1 MHFLYPGIL
10 WALTALAIPVIIH
23 LFSFHRYKV
32 LPFSNTQFIKA
43 LQLEHRTRSTIRN
56 WLLLALRLLVIAFL
70 VVAFARPYVPENES
84 QSVENPRV
92 AVYIDNSF
100 SMDANGEYGVLLEWA
115 KMRARELA
123 DAFPTETEFLLITNE
138 MEPQQQRW
146 VGKEQFIEW
155 VQKVHT
161 THIVAT
167 LDDVLQRQ
175 QLVGNDTSKFIY
187 SFLFSDLHKPTFTLK
202 NVQPSGRERV
212 FVVPFRNSI
221 HNNLSIDSLWFSSP
235 GLYVGKVEEVT
246 VRLRNFGN
254 EDISNQSIQIFVN
267 DSMKNTVPFSV
278 GANSSVDVRC
288 TFLQGKSGWNNG
300 RVEIQDYPI
309 TFDNQLFFSYNIE
322 PQTKVL
328 CISDKNTIDY
338 FSILF
343 KSDKS
348 IGYKRVS
355 PMNVKQDDLLECQ
368 FVIVDAPSQLSTGL
382 VNELTRFVDNGG
394 HIVLLPTE
402 AQNFNH
408 LLKSTNGPAF
418 GDWQEQEGT
427 AVNLNMKH
435 SLFAD
440 AFAEKNKDYSMP
452 TYKGYFKVFAN
463 SRQRIER
470 LFDAESGDYLCFGYP
485 FGKGKVYVLSMP
497 FSTEYTNLMMHPVFV
512 PLFYNMALQ
521 SVSTSRLYS
530 VLKPSMQLSVG
541 VPDVTG
547 KLSVVQSDVIAY
559 PVKRL
564 SGNGVV
570 LYPNVSELTSGNCAV
585 MSDGEQVGNVSLN
598 FDRTES
604 IQQYH
609 SYDDALQMIKQ
620 QGFDAQIVSP
630 SESTFVTDITR
641 NASDFGLWR
650 IFVLLSV
657 LSLLAESILLKKK

>member
-115 KMRARELA
+115 KIRARELA
-123 DAFPTETEFLLITNE
+123 DAFPSETEYLLITNE

-146 VGKEQFIEW
+146 VGREQFIEW

-161 THIVAT
+161 THIVTT
-167 LDDVLQRQ
+167 LDEVLQRQ

-267 DSMKNTVPFSV
+267 DSMKNIVPFSV

-300 RVEIQDYPI
+300 RVEIQGYPI

-570 LYPNVSELTSGNCAV
+570 MYPNVSELTSGNCAV

>member
-1 MHFLYPGIL
+1 MHFLHPGIL

-32 LPFSNTQFIKA
+32 LQFSNTQFIKA
-43 LQLEHRTRSTIRN
+43 LQSEQRTRSTIRN
-56 WLLLALRLLVIAFL
+56 WLLLALRLLAIAFI
-70 VVAFARPYVPENES
+70 VVAFARPYIPENES

-123 DAFPTETEFLLITNE
+123 DAFPSETEYLLITNE

-146 VGKEQFIEW
+146 VGKDQFVEW

-161 THIVAT
+161 THVVAT

-175 QLVGNDTSKFIY
+175 QLVGNDTSRFVY

-235 GLYVGKVEEVT
+235 GLYVGKIEDVM
-246 VRLRNFGN
+246 VRLRNHSN
-254 EDISNQSIQIFVN
+254 DDISNQSLQIYVN
-267 DSMKNTVPFSV
+267 DSMKNTVPFSI
-278 GANSSVDVRC
+278 GANSTVDVKG
-288 TFLQGKSGWNNG
+288 TFLQGKSGWNIG

-309 TFDNQLFFSYNIE
+309 TFDNQLFFSYNIA

-328 CISDKNTIDY
+328 CISDKKTVDY

-355 PMNVKQDDLLECQ
+355 SLNVRQDDLFESQL
-368 FVIVDAPSQLSTGL
+368 VIIDAPSQLSTGMVDAL
-382 VNELTRFVDNGG
+382 ARFVDNGG
-394 HIVLLPTE
+394 HIALMPSE
-402 AQNFNH
+402 EQNINQ
-408 LLKSTNGPAF
+408 LLKSTGGPAF
-418 GDWQEQEGT
+418 GELQAQEGT

-435 SLFAD
+435 RLFDD

-452 TYKGYFKVFAN
+452 TYKCYFKVEAN

-470 LFDAESGDYLCFGYP
+470 LFDAESGDYLCFGYNY
-485 FGKGKVYVLSMP
+485 GRGKVYVSAMP
-497 FSTEYTNLMMHPVFV
+497 FSPECTNLMMHPVFV
-512 PLFYNMALQ
+512 PMFYNMALQ
-521 SVSTSRLYS
+521 SVASGRLYFT
-530 VLKPSMQLSVG
+530 LKPNVQLAVN
-541 VPDVTG
+541 VPDVT
-547 KLSVVQSDVIAY
+547 KRLSLVQADVITY
-559 PVKRL
+559 PASRL
-564 SGNGVV
+564 SGNGVM
-570 LYPNVSELTSGNCAV
+570 LYPNVSELIAENCAV
-585 MSDGEQVGNVSLN
+585 MADNEPVGVVSFN
-598 FDRTES
+598 FDRAES
-604 IQQYH
+604 VQQYMEL
-609 SYDDALQMIKQ
+609 DDALQMLVQ
-620 QGFDAQIVSP
+620 QGFDVRVVKPTDS
-630 SESTFVTDITR
+630 SFVADVAKDSA
-641 NASDFGLWR
+641 NEGLWR
-650 IFVLLSV
+650 LFAV
-657 LSLLAESILLKKK
+657 LSFVALLAELFLLKKK